1 MNSNFRQQKVFL
13 RKARSQVLIFKDK
26 FVNFKKIS
34 KFILPFLVGTLVIMA
49 GIYFIVS
56 FSYSNKI
63 VRNFESINSEFNI
76 AVILSTNESSPQKS
90 KHISTAKELIQKR
103 LITKAYVVDIG
114 DSIPVEY
121 DPQLLGERLYF
132 ADFFSF
138 CKEIF
143 TVNKLHK
150 FIIIGS
156 ESDIILSSFICNSQ
170 GIYTQGFMPDNGFT
184 ERVNVFVLLKT
195 VITLIFNPDQ

>member
-76 AVILSTNESSPQKS
+76 AVILSTNESSLQKS